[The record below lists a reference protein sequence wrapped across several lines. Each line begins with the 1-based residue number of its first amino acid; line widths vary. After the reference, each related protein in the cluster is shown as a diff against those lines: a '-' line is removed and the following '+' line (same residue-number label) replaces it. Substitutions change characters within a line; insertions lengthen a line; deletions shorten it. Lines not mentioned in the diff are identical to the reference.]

1 MLVVHRLAIA
11 LGVVALAGCG
21 GESGSRQT
29 TPSQTSRDRLPPAA
43 TPREPREPSIRRA
56 RCPSE
61 AANCAAATG
70 RIVYKESVDTDGDG
84 DLHLVIIGGDV
95 TGPGFSVLDVSKELR
110 PARDPAIGDLASG
123 AGPVFRGSYG
133 QRQIQVTELR
143 LQRR

>member
-11 LGVVALAGCG
+11 LGVVALAGC
-21 GESGSRQT
+21 
-29 TPSQTSRDRLPPAA
+29 
-43 TPREPREPSIRRA
+43 
-56 RCPSE
+56 
-61 AANCAAATG
+61 
-70 RIVYKESVDTDGDG
+70 
-84 DLHLVIIGGDV
+84 GDV